1 MRVRAV
7 LVDAGPLVALVESTD
22 AHHTNCVAA
31 LAAIDGP
38 LVTVWPAFT
47 EAMYLVRGAD
57 RSEAA
62 LWGMLESGGIDL
74 ALLDAGDAPRMK
86 ALMHQ
91 YRDQPMDLADA
102 ALVHVAERDGLNRI
116 FTTDRRHFQTYRIN
130 RRRRF
135 VILP

>member
-1 MRVRAV
+1 MNAV

-22 AHHTNCVAA
+22 AHHADCVAA
-31 LAAIDGP
+31 LEDIDAP
-38 LVTVWPAFT
+38 LLTVWPAFT

-74 ALLDAGDAPRMK
+74 APLDAGDAPSMK
-86 ALMHQ
+86 ALMQ
-91 YRDQPMDLADA
+91 RYRDQPMDLADA

-116 FTTDRRHFQTYRIN
+116 FTIDRRHFQTYRLN